1 MIIFQPK
8 TPLSKILSSC
18 ACACKTYW
26 PRLDLHWQIAMEWI
40 PLLSHF
46 MAVLPSRPSSHLLLL
61 TFVPW
66 NGLLKVLMNFKD
78 QINWVVDFF
87 GISRWRICDNQQERE
102 RGCMWY
108 KEIERVGVRKWDV
121 PERECVFERER
132 ERVGVPT
139 RYIVLPLINNI
150 WWLRLILSSV
160 PHSLAHPP
168 TTSLL
173 LSSA

>member
-87 GISRWRICDNQQERE
+87 GISKWRICDNQQERE
-102 RGCMWY
+102 R
-108 KEIERVGVRKWDV
+108 ERERERVCLK
-121 PERECVFERER
+121 ERERERESVWKRER

-160 PHSLAHPP
+160 PHSLTHPP
-168 TTSLL
+168 TISSLL